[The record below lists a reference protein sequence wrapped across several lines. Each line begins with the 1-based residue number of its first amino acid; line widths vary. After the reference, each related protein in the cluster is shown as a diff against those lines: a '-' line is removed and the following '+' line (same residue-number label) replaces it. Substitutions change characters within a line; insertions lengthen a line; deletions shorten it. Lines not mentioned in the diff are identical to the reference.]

1 MHWQGA
7 HLFSPCLLL
16 MRKCKQLLLKPC
28 QGRSVNQRENLSER
42 ESCRETQFLLETRIK
57 LLGHF
62 YPERRKMENQSES
75 NTLVED
81 DYGNP
86 ETDEPTGVFKAS
98 LFSS

>member
-16 MRKCKQLLLKPC
+16 MRKCKKRLLKPC

-42 ESCRETQFLLETRIK
+42 EPRRETQFVLETRIK

>member
-1 MHWQGA
+1 M
-7 HLFSPCLLL
+7 
-16 MRKCKQLLLKPC
+16 
-28 QGRSVNQRENLSER
+28 
-42 ESCRETQFLLETRIK
+42 LETRIK

>member
-1 MHWQGA
+1 MARG
-7 HLFSPCLLL
+7 SPVFTLLTSYEKVL
-16 MRKCKQLLLKPC
+16 ATAFEALSREISKSA
-28 QGRSVNQRENLSER
+28 RESVREK
-42 ESCRETQFLLETRIK
+42 SCRETQFLLETRIK

-75 NTLVED
+75 NTLVDD